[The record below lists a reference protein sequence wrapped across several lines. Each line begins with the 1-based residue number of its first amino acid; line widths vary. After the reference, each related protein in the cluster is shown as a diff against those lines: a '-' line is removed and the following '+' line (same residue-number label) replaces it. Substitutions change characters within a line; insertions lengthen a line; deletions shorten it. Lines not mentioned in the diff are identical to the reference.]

1 MVKRNLKRQGVLHQ
15 IPINHSSFSLL
26 STMFN
31 TDNSNCTA
39 TNIFPLAVSSCTIFN
54 PSSTLYFDLPVSNF
68 PLQFPYFLPHKT
80 ELKHKMIT
88 LAKMSHT
95 RNYQTQI
102 YSALLYSKPMMLLL
116 SSPIKSASSKL
127 SGFCQLILSFSGLEP
142 STSGLRSAIRNSS

>member
-31 TDNSNCTA
+31 TDNSSCTA

-80 ELKHKMIT
+80 ELKYKMIT

-102 YSALLYSKPMMLLL
+102 YSALLYSKSMMLLL
-116 SSPIKSASSKL
+116 SASSKL
-127 SGFCQLILSFSGLEP
+127 SGFCQLILSFSSLKP
-142 STSGLRSAIRNSS
+142 LTSGLHSAIRTLPTTSP